1 MKLIKLEFRNIGKYG
16 NKLQTIN
23 FHEAGSLNLI
33 SGKNG
38 NGKCVS
44 PDTEINIKFKNPE
57 TQELFEKFLNK

>member
-16 NKLQTIN
+16 NQLQTLN

-33 SGKNG
+33 SGRNG

-44 PDTEINIKFKNPE
+44 PDTEINIKFKDSK
-57 TQELFEKFLNK
+57 TQRLFEEFLKK